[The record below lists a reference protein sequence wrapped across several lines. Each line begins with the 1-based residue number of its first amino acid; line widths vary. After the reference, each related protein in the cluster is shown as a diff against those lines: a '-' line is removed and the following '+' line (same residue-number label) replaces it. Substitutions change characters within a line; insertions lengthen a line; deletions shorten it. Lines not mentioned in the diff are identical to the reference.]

1 MRRASQHRPLS
12 LPVSSGVLAQSSNL
26 DELLAEL
33 SHVLDPVVDIFLA
46 MIPYAAGLASTV
58 RLGQLLGHNTPEAVR
73 AAKVTVR
80 AAYVFAILVTAFL
93 ATGLL
98 VGRFWLAGLYVKG
111 EGRSED
117 EVRGLIAS
125 VLIPIAT

>member
-1 MRRASQHRPLS
+1 
-12 LPVSSGVLAQSSNL
+12 
-26 DELLAEL
+26 
-33 SHVLDPVVDIFLA
+33 VLDLAVDIFLA

>member
-1 MRRASQHRPLS
+1 
-12 LPVSSGVLAQSSNL
+12 
-26 DELLAEL
+26 
-33 SHVLDPVVDIFLA
+33 VLDLAVDIFLA

-98 VGRFWLAGLYVKG
+98 YVKG